1 MYCVLTLYTIF
12 KLTFMALYIYNS
24 IIFKYITGFSVVLFF
39 MICLGLNIY
48 ISMSII
54 SILWIVFYKLSITNI
69 NYKFSVFMFTA
80 FLVVFFTLLLN
91 CNGLFITEEFKNMFP
106 SFSDR
111 HVLLLYTFIAMALN
125 GLNRNVDKF
134 SFKKLIYKVKNLS
147 FGQFFLWIFMLLL
160 AMYLSDLFGIDFI
173 KESVY
178 ELVISV
184 FSRLSLLNLLIKIP
198 LEYISKL
205 NSNNKENYV
214 NISIDLDQ
222 ILAITLLAILSYFW
236 IIPYI
241 IGKLDSLTLNSVIK
255 FIGILLKSIGYFNV
269 FKPIGT
275 VGKCLINLADHNY
288 LKSLPE
294 VRYKKF
300 SVKTAEFS
308 LAVAKDKHLA
318 FWKSIPKFVSVS
330 PKIVGID
337 NNFGEFTGEQ
347 SSVDVGF
354 NNKLF
359 WKMIYLAN
367 KNVILNKKGVDSII
381 ESKLELVNIDK
392 PLVKEGAEK
401 LLETK
406 NLSGLSKYKHSFR
419 EELLNITAP
428 SKEGNSIIVYS
439 LHGINNNLNLE
450 ETNNETMPLTD
461 NRYFDENGQEI
472 LSDVSSTDY
481 DAPDTQVINTAHPN
495 SNLRDSNPLIGQE
508 GNPDMPVT
516 NFNYNFYDSFYNTPQ
531 VNTGQTDPAFGTFSL
546 YSENNQITN
555 TGYHNPNLGQA
566 NLNLAGQQVN
576 TNMVANI
583 PGQSYP
589 SHTNYNPI
597 NATYTYPVYTVN
609 NAIGGNGPG
618 GQVSRDVHLSNE
630 YRIQTDTSLLLD
642 NRELS
647 HLLNN
652 IIDSLLQDRGG
663 VSSNVKFS
671 DLNNYLKNSYY
682 IDKNKYY
689 SYNINNNSIRL
700 YYYYLMDKSL
710 LWKIDGDISRKKFK
724 ILSVQDR
731 LISMYKIWV
740 EEGRSGRTVVPD
752 KNLSNQN
759 IDNFNINSEGF
770 LEWLENQPD

>member
-1 MYCVLTLYTIF
+1 
-12 KLTFMALYIYNS
+12 
-24 IIFKYITGFSVVLFF
+24 
-39 MICLGLNIY
+39 
-48 ISMSII
+48 
-54 SILWIVFYKLSITNI
+54 
-69 NYKFSVFMFTA
+69 MFTA
-80 FLVVFFTLLLN
+80 FLVVFFTLLFN
-91 CNGLFITEEFKNMFP
+91 CKGLFITEEFKNMFG

-111 HVLLLYTFIAMALN
+111 HVLLLYTFIGMALN
-125 GLNRNVDKF
+125 GLNMDVAKF
-134 SFKKLIYKVKNLS
+134 SFKKLIYFVKNLS

-160 AMYLSDLFGIDFI
+160 AMYLSDLLGIYFI
-173 KESVY
+173 KESVS

-205 NSNNKENYV
+205 NSNNKEEYV

-241 IGKLDSLTLNSVIK
+241 TGILDSLTLNSIIK
-255 FIGILLKSIGYFNV
+255 FIGILLKSFGSFNM
-269 FKPIGT
+269 FKPIGNI
-275 VGKCLINLADHNY
+275 GKSLINLADGNY

-300 SVKTAEFS
+300 SVKSAEFS

-367 KNVILNKKGVDSII
+367 KNLILNKKGLDSII
-381 ESKLELVNIDK
+381 ESKLELFNIDK

-428 SKEGNSIIVYS
+428 SKEGNSIVVYS
-439 LHGINNNLNLE
+439 LHGINNNLNLV
-450 ETNNETMPLTD
+450 ETNNEIMPLTD

-508 GNPDMPVT
+508 GDTDMPVT
-516 NFNYNFYDSFYNTPQ
+516 RFNSNFYDTLYNTPQ

-555 TGYHNPNLGQA
+555 PNYHNPNPGQANLNLAGQQVNTNFNNVSFQQGFSTGLYNNQITNPNYHNPNLGQA

-597 NATYTYPVYTVN
+597 NATYTYPLYTVN

-618 GQVSRDVHLSNE
+618 GQVSRDVDLSNK
-630 YRIQTDTSLLLD
+630 YRIQKDTSLLLN

-652 IIDSLLQDRGG
+652 IIDTLLQDRGG
-663 VSSNVKFS
+663 ASSNVKFS

-710 LWKIDGDISRKKFK
+710 LSKIDGDISRKKIK

-731 LISMYKIWV
+731 LISRYKIWV
-740 EEGRSGRTVVPD
+740 EEGRSGRIVVPNE
-752 KNLSNQN
+752 NLKNQN